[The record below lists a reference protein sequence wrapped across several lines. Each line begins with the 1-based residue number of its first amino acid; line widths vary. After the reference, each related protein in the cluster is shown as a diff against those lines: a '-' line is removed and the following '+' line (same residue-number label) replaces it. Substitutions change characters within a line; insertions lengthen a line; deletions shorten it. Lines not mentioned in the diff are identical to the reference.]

1 MNKKSKKQR
10 TNVKTR
16 LKDLCIEKPN
26 GLINYPG
33 GSAVDKQSKMVS
45 ILNSIKNEVIIT
57 NIEHFLSL

>member
-1 MNKKSKKQR
+1 MNKMNEKLR
-10 TNVKTR
+10 INAKTR

-33 GSAVDKQSKMVS
+33 GSAQDKQSKMVS

-57 NIEHFLSL
+57 NIEHFLGL